1 MPSSPSKSGI
11 WSFGP
16 HFSFSSTN
24 LAIASLVTALKFS
37 MFSSTILGRKIFGEI
52 LCRSLYHSWSF
63 LKYIWVN
70 RAKTWSLPGYW
81 WFKRVE
87 SKLYSPSELDMF
99 SFASSSSRSVPT
111 FDKVLKRVGKIAKKI
126 ERRRFHFF
134 LRPRNWLLVERNRAK
149 YRQQMGMGVPSKES
163 EQSLPPSQSYC
174 LDQWSLKRRR
184 KFKTRVENITRS
196 RSNEFQGLSSNL
208 RLKQKSST
216 GSGTK
221 TTKK

>member
-1 MPSSPSKSGI
+1 MPSSSSKSGI

-63 LKYIWVN
+63 LKYIWAN
-70 RAKTWSLPGYW
+70 RAKTWNLPGYW

-87 SKLYSPSELDMF
+87 SKLHSPSELDMF

-149 YRQQMGMGVPSKES
+149 YRQQMGMGVPSK
-163 EQSLPPSQSYC
+163 
-174 LDQWSLKRRR
+174 
-184 KFKTRVENITRS
+184 
-196 RSNEFQGLSSNL
+196 
-208 RLKQKSST
+208 
-216 GSGTK
+216 GSGPRLLYDTNK
-221 TTKK
+221 EASTERSGVSHPHKVIVSTNDHWSVGENSKLELKILRGRGRGRMSFKG

>member
-1 MPSSPSKSGI
+1 
-11 WSFGP
+11 
-16 HFSFSSTN
+16 
-24 LAIASLVTALKFS
+24 

-63 LKYIWVN
+63 LKYIWAN
-70 RAKTWSLPGYW
+70 RAKTWNLPGYW

-87 SKLYSPSELDMF
+87 SKLHSPSELDMF

-111 FDKVLKRVGKIAKKI
+111 LDKVLKRVGKIAKKI

-163 EQSLPPSQSYC
+163 GPRLLYDTNKEAS
-174 LDQWSLKRRR
+174 
-184 KFKTRVENITRS
+184 TERS
-196 RSNEFQGLSSNL
+196 RVSHPHKVIVSTDDHWSVGENSKLELKIL
-208 RLKQKSST
+208 RGRGRMSFK
-216 GSGTK
+216 G
-221 TTKK
+221 

>member
-16 HFSFSSTN
+16 HFSVSSTN

-63 LKYIWVN
+63 LKYIWAN
-70 RAKTWSLPGYW
+70 RAKTWNLPGYW

-111 FDKVLKRVGKIAKKI
+111 LDKVLKRVGKIAKKI

-163 EQSLPPSQSYC
+163 GPRLLYDTNKEAS
-174 LDQWSLKRRR
+174 
-184 KFKTRVENITRS
+184 TERS
-196 RSNEFQGLSSNL
+196 RVSHPHKVIVSTNDHWSVGENSKLELKIL
-208 RLKQKSST
+208 RGRGRMSFK
-216 GSGTK
+216 G
-221 TTKK
+221 

>member
-1 MPSSPSKSGI
+1 
-11 WSFGP
+11 
-16 HFSFSSTN
+16 
-24 LAIASLVTALKFS
+24 

-63 LKYIWVN
+63 LKYIWAN
-70 RAKTWSLPGYW
+70 RAKTWNLPGYW

-134 LRPRNWLLVERNRAK
+134 LSLGIDSSLSEIGLNIASRWEWRSPPRSLAPGYSRLSHPHKAIVSTNDHWSVGEN
-149 YRQQMGMGVPSKES
+149 SKLE
-163 EQSLPPSQSYC
+163 
-174 LDQWSLKRRR
+174 LKILRGRGR
-184 KFKTRVENITRS
+184 GRMSFK
-196 RSNEFQGLSSNL
+196 G
-208 RLKQKSST
+208 
-216 GSGTK
+216 
-221 TTKK
+221 